1 MLRVDG
7 ASFHRRY
14 LSPCNLPGGWE
25 YSRSMAIIHE
35 IVEGLRDKDGPNFL
49 VVVLWAGTALALGL
63 VTALVVLSSVG
74 GYLLPRS

>member
-1 MLRVDG
+1 
-7 ASFHRRY
+7 
-14 LSPCNLPGGWE
+14 
-25 YSRSMAIIHE
+25 MAIIHE